1 MKKYRVWAEINL
13 KQLGNNIK
21 ELHMKLRSHKKES
34 PQILVVVKA
43 DAYGHGAV
51 PIGKTSMENGASM
64 LGVGDSTEA
73 IELRQSGIL
82 DPILILGALIEE
94 EIGWIISY
102 DIIPTIHSMDLVSL
116 LNEEAQRQNK
126 QIKVHLKI
134 DTGMSRLGAT
144 PKRALEIVR
153 RIATLPN
160 IELEGVSSHFSSSYN
175 PENKDFTSQQT
186 KLFNQTVQE
195 IEKTLGRA
203 VPLKHIANTGAI
215 FLSPDSYHNLVRAG
229 GVIYGIDPGTVIKTG
244 VIFKPIM
251 TLKSQIA
258 FIKIVPPGT
267 PVGYNRTFVA
277 NKRTKIAT
285 IPVGYNDGYPYQLSN
300 KGYAL
305 IRGQKVN
312 IIGTV
317 TMDYIMLDVTNIPDV
332 KTGDDVVLIGQQSNK
347 QITIE
352 ELARLI
358 SVSPYVI
365 TCGLGKRVRR
375 VYLTK

>member
-13 KQLGNNIK
+13 RRLGENIK
-21 ELHMKLRSHKKES
+21 ELHTKLRANSKEP
-34 PQILVVVKA
+34 PQVLVVVKA

-73 IELRQSGIL
+73 IELRQAGIL

-102 DIIPTIHSMDLVSL
+102 DIIPTVHSMDLVPL

-126 QIKVHLKI
+126 QVKVHLKI

-153 RIATLPN
+153 RINSLPN
-160 IELEGVSSHFSSSYN
+160 IELEGVSSHFSSSSN
-175 PENKDFTSQQT
+175 PDQAEFTSQQT
-186 KLFNQTVQE
+186 KLFNQTIQD
-195 IEKTLGRA
+195 IEKITGQT

-215 FLSPDSYHNLVRAG
+215 FSSPGSYHNLVRAG
-229 GVIYGIDPGTVIKTG
+229 GVIYGIDPGTVSKTG
-244 VIFKPIM
+244 AVFTPIM
-251 TLKSQIA
+251 SLKSQIT
-258 FIKIVPPGT
+258 FIKIVPAGT

-317 TMDYIMLDVTNIPDV
+317 TMDYIMLDVSNIPDV
-332 KTGDDVVLIGQQSNK
+332 KAGDEVVLIGRQADA
-347 QITIE
+347 QITVE